1 MLVRAKLVLQ
11 REGGCDREGEVFHV
25 LVNPRRTE
33 VDDPVRLTC
42 LALEVLQREAKQGSS
57 EDVRGLLLAL
67 RKCLWERIGKTS
79 REATPGVRQAAGGG
93 AACSCVL
100 SDRCALRVGNAKQ
113 VPSRDP
119 ASRVVCGSA
128 LFCVDDAEMDS
139 GLPVVHVQRTQG
151 EGATLSLFAVLVRAP
166 GSWEAAARPEAVAKH
181 AESVMHFVR
190 SGAGPCV
197 NLKTLR
203 LGRRGSCSI
212 VRTPFQSHFQ
222 SREQLAESHRAELRN
237 LGLTCSEVQHSITPL
252 WTASQSVTEH
262 GGCRVA
268 LLSLRI

>member
-57 EDVRGLLLAL
+57 EDLRGLLLAL
-67 RKCLWERIGKTS
+67 RTS
-79 REATPGVRQAAGGG
+79 GVRTSGVRPSPPGVRQAAGGG

-100 SDRCALRVGNAKQ
+100 SDRCALRVGNGKQ

-139 GLPVVHVQRTQG
+139 GLPAVHVQRTQG
-151 EGATLSLFAVLVRAP
+151 GATLSLFAVLVRAP

-197 NLKTLR
+197 NLKTLQ

-212 VRTPFQSHFQ
+212 VRTPCQSHFQ

-237 LGLTCSEVQHSITPL
+237 LGLTCSEVRHSVTPL

-262 GGCRVA
+262 GGVRVA
-268 LLSLRI
+268 VLSLRI

>member
-57 EDVRGLLLAL
+57 EDLRGLLLAL
-67 RKCLWERIGKTS
+67 RKC
-79 REATPGVRQAAGGG
+79 TPGVRQAADEG

-100 SDRCALRVGNAKQ
+100 SDRCALRVGNGKQ

-197 NLKTLR
+197 NLKTLQ

-212 VRTPFQSHFQ
+212 VRTPCQSHFQ

-237 LGLTCSEVQHSITPL
+237 LGLTCSEVRHSVTPL

-262 GGCRVA
+262 GGVRVA
-268 LLSLRI
+268 VLSLRI